1 MSSNP
6 YAPIPESEILHLRGK
21 LREIK
26 SLPRSIPMIAAEI
39 NTHMFEALMKK
50 PGKVPAWVH
59 YARPYVSA
67 MREISGGIESRYFL
81 ESAYEIVLR
90 CMCNLQSW
98 RGDDAR
104 RIKAELQS
112 LLDSCPES
120 KRL

>member
-1 MSSNP
+1 MTSP
-6 YAPIPESEILHLRGK
+6 YDPIPMTEVLHLRGK

-26 SLPRSIPMIAAEI
+26 LLPRSIPMIATEI
-39 NTHMFEALMKK
+39 NTHMLEALMKR
-50 PGKVPAWVH
+50 PGKTPTWVS

-67 MREISGGIESRYFL
+67 MREISGGIESRYYAD
-81 ESAYEIVLR
+81 SAYEIVLR

-98 RGDDAR
+98 RGEDAR

-112 LLDSCPES
+112 LLDSCPVH